1 MLLISLSVKVLI
13 LLSTEL
19 WVFWLPA
26 ITDTC
31 KNFNCGRKDPND
43 DENLWNTPAQKKK
56 ILPLLFF
63 FLFLIEI
70 ESIYK
75 AVLVSGIQFATAT
88 PGTWVQACI
97 I

>member
-13 LLSTEL
+13 SLSTEL

-31 KNFNCGRKDPND
+31 KDFSRGRKDPND

-56 ILPLLFF
+56 ILPLLSFF
-63 FLFLIEI
+63 FF
-70 ESIYK
+70 
-75 AVLVSGIQFATAT
+75 F
-88 PGTWVQACI
+88 
-97 I
+97 